1 MEAQSGGNATVR
13 YADMQS
19 PPVGL
24 GAKAGAGNV
33 TFERVNIDG
42 ASTPM
47 DIAGGTVLVDHVNFT
62 TDVRSSGSARIT
74 APNVEIRDSLLR
86 TGNAS
91 SPDFFIINTGGGVYA
106 HHNDFDGEHCAIH
119 INAGAGATR
128 FENNVFHNN
137 SYTIMKY
144 GMAASGN
151 LFKELNI
158 SLTEVGM
165 WALFD
170 SMPSTAD
177 RPMATATEVVSA
189 KHSTIDT
196 RMVRLTAR
204 SPAPAPVGPAGCPR
218 C

>member
-1 MEAQSGGNATVR
+1 
-13 YADMQS
+13 
-19 PPVGL
+19 
-24 GAKAGAGNV
+24 
-33 TFERVNIDG
+33 
-42 ASTPM
+42 M

-144 GMAASGN
+144 NTAAMQFRFNDVGVNSSAGDAIDQTNANALADVESNHFAAACPPTGN
-151 LFKELNI
+151 
-158 SLTEVGM
+158 
-165 WALFD
+165 WACGGT
-170 SMPSTAD
+170 PNGAGI
-177 RPMATATEVVSA
+177 RP
-189 KHSTIDT
+189 
-196 RMVRLTAR
+196 
-204 SPAPAPVGPAGCPR
+204 
-218 C
+218 